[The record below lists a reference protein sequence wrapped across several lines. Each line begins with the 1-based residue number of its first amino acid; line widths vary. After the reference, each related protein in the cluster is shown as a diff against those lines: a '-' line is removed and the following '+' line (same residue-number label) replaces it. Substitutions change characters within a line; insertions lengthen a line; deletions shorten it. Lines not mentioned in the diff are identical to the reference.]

1 MKKNQQFVATGVAS
15 EENEVEPEVKVS
27 AAELALLKEVME
39 LRAKIKKEGDDQTP
53 HERGVV
59 VTGPSKNFPGEKRYD
74 IRIEMQENE
83 AQDVK
88 VGVNGIVFQIFRGIT
103 VTVPACVVGVLRDA
117 IADKLIQIPDPPNP
131 PKNEWHKV
139 GAVPMQ
145 ILRGPY

>member
-1 MKKNQQFVATGVAS
+1 MKRNQEFVATGVAS
-15 EENEVEPEVKVS
+15 EENEPEVKVS

-53 HERGVV
+53 QERGMK
-59 VTGPSKNFPGEKRYD
+59 VTGASKNFPGEKRYD

-103 VTVPACVVGVLRDA
+103 VTVPECVVGVLRDA

-139 GAVPMQ
+139 GSVPMQ

>member
-1 MKKNQQFVATGVAS
+1 MKKNQEFGATGVAS
-15 EENEVEPEVKVS
+15 EVEVVEPEVKVS
-27 AAELALLKEVME
+27 AAELALLREVME
-39 LRAKIKKEGDDQTP
+39 LRAKLKKEGDDQTP
-53 HERGVV
+53 QEKGVKI
-59 VTGPSKNFPGEKRYD
+59 TGSKNFPGEKRYD

-83 AQDVK
+83 AQDIK

-117 IADKLIQIPDPPNP
+117 IADKLIQTPDPPNP